1 MNANPTTGYTW
12 INNVDTSSHVEVTED
27 TFQQSENKNHLLGVG
42 GQEYITI
49 QANESGQFV
58 FKAIQARPW
67 QFDKTIFGDEHLF
80 DGTYDVAVKINI
92 AWVINNLKLWQI
104 HSIAV
109 LKKKVNRNRNT
120 S

>member
-92 AWVINNLKLWQI
+92 A
-104 HSIAV
+104 
-109 LKKKVNRNRNT
+109 
-120 S
+120 